1 MEEKDIKNGRGG
13 QVLLGIFL
21 LTIGGLAIARQMVPD
36 FPSWVFSWQM
46 LLIAIGVF
54 VGFRHGF
61 RGLGW
66 LVPIVIGSIFLIDEF
81 VPDLHWKPFSWPVV
95 FIVLG
100 IIIIFGNF
108 RTNRGR
114 WMRDR
119 WNDKKYHWENYTNQG
134 QTQGVGETTTSSEP
148 VTDDGYI
155 NTTSIFGGV
164 HKVIVSKN
172 FKGGKASNVFGGTEL
187 NLSQS
192 DFEGTIELELVQLFG
207 GTKLTVPPNWQVK
220 SEMLA
225 VFGGV
230 EDKRV
235 SQLLKPDPNKI
246 LIIKGT
252 TIFGGLEITS
262 Y

>member
-1 MEEKDIKNGRGG
+1 MDEKDIKNGRGG
-13 QVLLGIFL
+13 QILLGVFL
-21 LTIGGLAIARQMVPD
+21 LTIGALAIARETIQN
-36 FPSWVFSWQM
+36 FPTWIFSWQM
-46 LLIAIGVF
+46 LLIAIGIF
-54 VGFRHGF
+54 VGMRHGF

-66 LVPIVIGSIFLIDEF
+66 LVPITIGGIFLIDEF
-81 VPDLHWKPFSWPVV
+81 LPDLHWKPFSWPIV
-95 FIVLG
+95 FIALG

-108 RTNRGR
+108 RTKRGR
-114 WMRDR
+114 WMKDK
-119 WNDKKYHWENYTNQG
+119 WNEGKYNWENYNPVQNPTSTSRSG
-134 QTQGVGETTTSSEP
+134 ASGESVS
-148 VTDDGYI
+148 DDGYI

-172 FKGGKASNVFGGTEL
+172 FKGGKAYNVFGGTEL

-192 DFEGTIELELVQLFG
+192 DFEGTVELELVQLFG
-207 GTKLTVPPNWQVK
+207 GTKLTVPPNWQIK

-235 SQLLKPDPNKI
+235 SQLLKPDPNKT